1 MPRVDDAA
9 REREV
14 AELLDRWPWDLGG
27 VIIGGYAIAAFGAP
41 RYSTDIDI
49 VVPLRAFDAI
59 DQWLLAEKFT
69 RGEIPEDIEQNYAGK
84 GFRYKH
90 GDITIDILPGVVR
103 DREAG
108 VDIPETWISK
118 DPLKTKLIL
127 IETSTKTEVP
137 VSRLTA
143 FWALKLQAGREKD
156 LGDIFMTRNMAV
168 DAKDIQQMFA
178 KIRKPT
184 LDDKLRL
191 VLKRLDDPKVFE
203 DTMSRRGYT
212 RAARQK
218 AEPEWAKFKAKVE
231 GIVEPIIRG
240 TSA

>member
-1 MPRVDDAA
+1 MAPDRAA

-14 AELLDRWPWDLGG
+14 AALLDRWPWHLGG
-27 VIIGGYAIAAFGAP
+27 VIIGGYAVAAFGAP

-49 VVPLRAFDAI
+49 VVPLHAFDAI
-59 DQWLLAEKFT
+59 DKWLLGETFA
-69 RGEIPEDIEQNYAGK
+69 RDEIPEDIEQNYAGK
-84 GFRYKH
+84 GFRYKL

-127 IETSTKTEVP
+127 IESSTKTEVP
-137 VSRLTA
+137 VGRLTA

-156 LGDIFMTRNMAV
+156 LGDLFTTHHMAV
-168 DAKDIQQMFA
+168 DAKDIQEMFR
-178 KIRKPT
+178 KIHKPT

-191 VLKRLDDPKVFE
+191 VLKRLDEPKVFE
-203 DTMSRRGYT
+203 DTMSRRGHT

-218 AEPEWAKFKAKVE
+218 AEPDWAKFKAKVAS
-231 GIVEPIIRG
+231 IIQPILSLPRG
-240 TSA
+240 